1 MTIWTLLRAAAVV
14 AGGSA
19 ALLAGGIAHA
29 DPAVPVPAPNIG
41 EQLVNT
47 ATHAPQML
55 QTLATALGA
64 TPPAPAT
71 PPPLAGAT
79 IRAPQQP
86 GGAPNAAS
94 TVPGASSLLPGA
106 TTGAPATAPTTPGA
120 ATGIPG
126 LTPAAPAAA
135 PANPAQLM
143 PTAQLDMPQ
152 VPFLPVPLPQQVSLP
167 GDLASLAPGGLPVP
181 HGVQPGTPAVSAPA
195 PTAPSNPLLIPLS
208 ALP

>member
-64 TPPAPAT
+64 TPPAPST

-94 TVPGASSLLPGA
+94 SVPGVNSLLPGT
-106 TTGAPATAPTTPGA
+106 TTGTPATAPGA
-120 ATGIPG
+120 STGIPG
-126 LTPAAPAAA
+126 LTPTAPAAPAS
-135 PANPAQLM
+135 PAQLM

-181 HGVQPGTPAVSAPA
+181 HGMQAGTPAVSAPA
-195 PTAPSNPLLIPLS
+195 ATAPSNPLLIPLS